1 MKIDLYNND
10 CFEVFKQLPD
20 QSVDM
25 VCNDPPYGTTSI
37 EWDKTL
43 DFAKLWQELERI
55 CKPQANIVFF
65 GSQPFTSLLIASKI
79 DWFRHELIWN
89 KNKCGSPGLA
99 KYRPQKVHENIMVFS
114 KESGG
119 TYNPIM
125 EEGEAYK
132 REAKDK
138 VKGYGTGTNN
148 HGYGFGNK
156 GPYLGGENHG
166 TRYPKSILHASRNFS
181 AQQTVHPT
189 QKPTNVLNWL
199 IMTYSN
205 PGDTVMDFTMGAGA
219 CGVSAKL
226 TGRNFIGIER
236 ETKFYNISNIRISN
250 AEEGIVTPKD
260 YQLTSQIHKE
270 MKTTPD
276 KKFENEVLL
285 QIREFTDNNLDVPE
299 SMVVEKKKS
308 KNNNNIVDLNT
319 ISEDLQEQQFNKLFE

>member
-1 MKIDLYNND
+1 MWN
-10 CFEVFKQLPD
+10 
-20 QSVDM
+20 
-25 VCNDPPYGTTSI
+25 
-37 EWDKTL
+37 
-43 DFAKLWQELERI
+43 ELERI
-55 CKPQANIVFF
+55 CKPKANIIIF
-65 GSQPFTSLLIASKI
+65 GSQPFTSLVVVSKI

-99 KYRPQKVHENIMVFS
+99 KYRPQKVHENILVFS

-138 VKGYGTGTNN
+138 VKGYGTGRNS
-148 HGYGFGNK
+148 HGYGFSNNK
-156 GPYLGGENHG
+156 PFLGGENTG

-205 PGDTVMDFTMGAGA
+205 PGDTVLDFTMGSGS

-226 TGRNFIGIER
+226 TGRSFIGIEMDK
-236 ETKFYNISNIRISN
+236 EYFDIASVRINS
-250 AEEGIVTPKD
+250 AEVGQVTPTDK
-260 YQLTSQIHKE
+260 QLSTQLPDDVQ
-270 MKTTPD
+270 TTPNQKYEKGVLEAIRNPD
-276 KKFENEVLL
+276 KDTKASAINFSCFE
-285 QIREFTDNNLDVPE
+285 T
-299 SMVVEKKKS
+299 
-308 KNNNNIVDLNT
+308 
-319 ISEDLQEQQFNKLFE
+319 EQT

>member
-1 MKIDLYNND
+1 MNITLFNEPCFDAFKKI
-10 CFEVFKQLPD
+10 PD

-25 VCNDPPYGTTSI
+25 VCVDPPYGTTTI

-43 DFAKLWQELERI
+43 DFKTMWAELERI
-55 CKPQANIVFF
+55 VKPKGNIVIF
-65 GSQPFTSLLIASKI
+65 GSQPFTSLVIASKI
-79 DWFRHELIWN
+79 EWFRHELIWN

-99 KYRPQKVHENIMVFS
+99 KYRPQKIHENIMVFS

-138 VKGYGTGTNN
+138 EKGYGTGKNG
-148 HGYGFGNK
+148 HGYGFGNNGK
-156 GPYLGGENHG
+156 PYLGGENHG

-205 PGDTVMDFTMGAGA
+205 PGDTVMDFTMGSGG

-226 TGRNFIGIER
+226 TGRNFIGVEM
-236 ETKFYNISNIRISN
+236 TKEYFEISKTRIDAS
-250 AEEGIVTPKD
+250 EENVVSPADK
-260 YQLTSQIHKE
+260 QLSTQLPDGVQ
-270 MKTTPD
+270 TTPD
-276 KKFENEVLL
+276 KKYENGVLE
-285 QIREFTDNNLDVPE
+285 QIRDPSATPKPKKIKVPKSTD
-299 SMVVEKKKS
+299 KKKPAP
-308 KNNNNIVDLNT
+308 IIDGT
-319 ISEDLQEQQFNKLFE
+319 IFSD

>member
-1 MKIDLYNND
+1 MTETLYNQN
-10 CFEVFKQLPD
+10 CFDAFKHIPD

-25 VCNDPPYGTTSI
+25 VCVDPPYGTTTI
-37 EWDKTL
+37 NWDKTL
-43 DFAKLWQELERI
+43 DFTKMWIELERI
-55 CKPQANIVFF
+55 CKPKANIIIF
-65 GSQPFTSLLIASKI
+65 GSQPFTSLVVVSKI

-99 KYRPQKVHENIMVFS
+99 KYRPQKVHENILVFS

-138 VKGYGTGTNN
+138 VKGYGTGRNS
-148 HGYGFGNK
+148 HGYGFSNNK
-156 GPYLGGENHG
+156 PFLGGENTG

-205 PGDTVMDFTMGAGA
+205 PGDTVLDFTMGSGS

-226 TGRNFIGIER
+226 TGRSFIGIEMDK
-236 ETKFYNISNIRISN
+236 EYFDIASVRIN
-250 AEEGIVTPKD
+250 AAEVGQVTPTDK
-260 YQLTSQIHKE
+260 QLSTQLPDDVQ
-270 MKTTPD
+270 TTPNQKYEKGVLEAIRNPD
-276 KKFENEVLL
+276 KDTKASAINFSCFE
-285 QIREFTDNNLDVPE
+285 T
-299 SMVVEKKKS
+299 
-308 KNNNNIVDLNT
+308 
-319 ISEDLQEQQFNKLFE
+319 EQT

>member
-1 MKIDLYNND
+1 MNITLFNEP
-10 CFEVFKQLPD
+10 CFEAFKKIPD

-25 VCNDPPYGTTSI
+25 VCVDPPYGTTSI
-37 EWDKTL
+37 EWDKVL
-43 DFAKLWQELERI
+43 DHKVMWAELERI
-55 CKPQANIVFF
+55 VKPKGNIIIF
-65 GSQPFTSLLIASKI
+65 GSQPFTSLVIASKI

-138 VKGYGTGTNN
+138 EKGYGTGKNS
-148 HGYGFGNK
+148 HGYGFGNNGK
-156 GPYLGGENHG
+156 VYLGGENHG

-189 QKPTNVLNWL
+189 QKPTNILNWL

-205 PGDTVMDFTMGAGA
+205 PGDTVMDFTMGSGS
-219 CGVSAKL
+219 CGVSAKM
-226 TGRNFIGIER
+226 TGRNFIGIEMTL
-236 ETKFYNISNIRISN
+236 EHFTTAKTRIDTQPEST
-250 AEEGIVTPKD
+250 VTPEDK
-260 YQLTSQIHKE
+260 QLSTQLPDNIQ
-270 MKTTPD
+270 TTPD
-276 KKFENEVLL
+276 QKYEQGVLDSIRNPNAVAKPAKAKKAKEVQLS
-285 QIREFTDNNLDVPE
+285 P
-299 SMVVEKKKS
+299 
-308 KNNNNIVDLNT
+308 
-319 ISEDLQEQQFNKLFE
+319 LFKEE

>member
-1 MKIDLYNND
+1 MNIQLYND
-10 CFEVFKQLPD
+10 SCFGAFKLIAD
-20 QSVDM
+20 KSVDL
-25 VCNDPPYGTTSI
+25 VCVDPPYGTTSI

-43 DFAKLWQELERI
+43 DFAEMWKELDRI
-55 CKPQANIVFF
+55 CKPKANIIIF
-65 GSQPFTSLLIASKI
+65 GSQPFTSLVIASKI

-99 KYRPQKVHENIMVFS
+99 KFRPQKVHENIMVFS

-138 VKGYGTGTNN
+138 EKGYGTGRNG
-148 HGYGFGNK
+148 HGYGFGNNGK
-156 GPYLGGENHG
+156 VYLGGENHG

-205 PGDTVMDFTMGAGA
+205 PGDTVLDFTMGSGS

-226 TGRNFIGIER
+226 TGRNFIGVEMSKEYFDIAQ
-236 ETKFYNISNIRISN
+236 KRIDEADWN
-250 AEEGIVTPKD
+250 AVTPADK
-260 YQLTSQIHKE
+260 QLSTQLPE
-270 MKTTPD
+270 GVQTTPD
-276 KKFENEVLL
+276 QKYEQGVLEEIRNPGKPKKE
-285 QIREFTDNNLDVPE
+285 
-299 SMVVEKKKS
+299 KKS
-308 KNNNNIVDLNT
+308 KVIKTDLFKEE
-319 ISEDLQEQQFNKLFE
+319 S

>member
-1 MKIDLYNND
+1 MNITLFNESCFDAFKKI
-10 CFEVFKQLPD
+10 PD

-25 VCNDPPYGTTSI
+25 VCVDPPYGTTTI
-37 EWDKTL
+37 EWDNTL
-43 DFAKLWQELERI
+43 DSKTMWAELERI
-55 CKPQANIVFF
+55 VKPKGNIVIF
-65 GSQPFTSLLIASKI
+65 GSQPFTSLVIASKI

-99 KYRPQKVHENIMVFS
+99 KYRPQKVHENIMIFS

-138 VKGYGTGTNN
+138 EKGYGTGKNS
-148 HGYGFGNK
+148 HGYGFGNNGK
-156 GPYLGGENHG
+156 PYLGGENHG

-205 PGDTVMDFTMGAGA
+205 PGDTVMDFTMGSGS

-226 TGRNFIGIER
+226 TGRNFIGVEMTQEYFTIAQ
-236 ETKFYNISNIRISN
+236 TRIDQT
-250 AEEGIVTPKD
+250 EESTVTSTDK
-260 YQLTSQIHKE
+260 QLSTQLPDGVQ
-270 MKTTPD
+270 TTPD
-276 KKFENEVLL
+276 QKYEQGVLEEIRNPGTAAKK
-285 QIREFTDNNLDVPE
+285 IKT
-299 SMVVEKKKS
+299 KS
-308 KNNNNIVDLNT
+308 KT
-319 ISEDLQEQQFNKLFE
+319 KAAPEDTDTHVKWFE